1 MEMNEARPT
10 QSASQLIRKM
20 LEDDFKKFPPRLMYT
35 QYTSLTLDT
44 VLEGIVRLGREVTPD
59 FTLDEVGINA
69 YAKALSWLLGFKH
82 PEIDDP
88 MKGIIVTGETGVG
101 KTLMVRL
108 LHEVSTRLGI
118 HRPFYDG
125 ASSRVCM
132 KPFLWNYE
140 THALWHVKD
149 YMGSDDG
156 SFQALRWR
164 VLHIGDLGSE
174 PDTFHRYGNRSSLAD
189 LINQRSDMG
198 YQSAPMIITTNL
210 PWSELERYGDRA
222 VSRLRGD
229 CIEICMAGIPDHRT
243 QKRQA

>member
-1 MEMNEARPT
+1 MTMEMNDARPT
-10 QSASQLIRKM
+10 QSASQLIRRM
-20 LEDDFKKFPPRLMYT
+20 LEDDFKEFPPRLMYT

-44 VLEGIVRLGREVTPD
+44 VLEGIVRLGREVTHD

-108 LHEVSTRLGI
+108 LQEVSTRLGI

-140 THALWHVKD
+140 PH
-149 YMGSDDG
+149 
-156 SFQALRWR
+156 

-174 PDTFHRYGNRSSLAD
+174 PDTFHRYGNRASLAD

-243 QKRQA
+243 QKRQG